1 MILFIKYFIA
11 AQVAGLYYLYLTDHP
26 RGGGSLSRYIIIA
39 IGVLILGFFL
49 WSENSSAVSTIIVQK
64 TTDPSG
70 FDGFDF
76 LLDGPADTAFTLG
89 DGESQI
95 FNELAAPGV
104 YTVSETDLAPGF
116 ELTGIVCNSQDDT
129 STFVVD
135 LMTDSVEITLADEDT
150 VICVFTNTGTAS
162 ITIEKET
169 SPEGGADFDFT
180 SDIPDG
186 DEFTLDDGQSIT
198 FNVPPGSYDVTE
210 AVKAGYIV
218 SDIACDDMGSTTN
231 IVTRT
236 ATIDADAGEDITCTF
251 TNQQV
256 VTGLNL
262 IKTDNPDPVLAGE
275 ELTYE
280 IIIDH
285 QGDIEASNVVLTD
298 TLPPGVI
305 LVDVFASDPSVDCSG
320 SNSVT
325 VVCNVGILSADEEI
339 VITVIVIPDPDVYSV
354 APEMIENVAVLT
366 AEPGPVEIEA
376 TTLTQVNP
384 IVNLDLISNND
395 ERRVT
400 RGNSFDVEWDITV
413 SADQVAALEE
423 LRKSSLTPVQKADAL
438 GVILNIAFPAL
449 FEVESVE
456 TTQGVCDGSIQCII
470 GDILEGQTVVVIV
483 RFKAPDERGEFN
495 ITATVTTLGQTFTNV
510 ILVIVENRNSG
521 CSLASAAGPASLP
534 LYLLIPVLIPL
545 RRIWKRYTQTRA
557 GSD

>member
-1 MILFIKYFIA
+1 M
-11 AQVAGLYYLYLTDHP
+11 
-26 RGGGSLSRYIIIA
+26 SRYVSFAIA
-39 IGVLILGFFL
+39 VFVLGFFL

-76 LLDGPADTAFTLG
+76 LLDGPASDSTFTLD

-95 FNELAAPGV
+95 SSDLAPGV
-104 YTVSETDLAPGF
+104 YTVSETDTAPGF
-116 ELTGIVCNSQDDT
+116 ELTGIICNSQDDT

-135 LMTDSVEITLADEDT
+135 LENGSVEITLADDDT
-150 VICVFTNTGTAS
+150 VTCEFTNTGTVS
-162 ITIEKET
+162 ITIEKIT
-169 SPEGGADFDFT
+169 SPEGGVEFDFT

-186 DEFTLDDGQSIT
+186 DEFTLDDGESIT
-198 FNVPPGSYDVTE
+198 FNVPPGTYDVQE
-210 AVKAGYIV
+210 LVKAGYIV
-218 SDIACDDMGSTTN
+218 SDIVCDDMGSTTN

-236 ATIDADAGEDITCTF
+236 ATIDADSGEEITCTF

-262 IKTDNPDPVLAGE
+262 IKTDSPDPVLAGD

-285 QGDIEASNVVLTD
+285 QGDIEASDVVLTD

-305 LVDVFASDPSVDCSG
+305 LVDVFADDPSVDCSG

-325 VVCNVGILSADEEI
+325 VVCNVGILSVDEEI
-339 VITVIVIPDPDVYSV
+339 VITVIVIPDPDVYTV
-354 APEMIENVAVLT
+354 APEMIENSAVLT

-395 ERRVT
+395 ERRVSK
-400 RGNSFDVEWDITV
+400 GNSFDVEWEISV
-413 SADQVAALEE
+413 SADQIAALEE

-438 GVILNIAFPAL
+438 GVILDITFPAI

-456 TTQGVCDGSIQCII
+456 TTQGVCDNSIECII
-470 GDILEGQTVVVIV
+470 GDILEGQTVVVV
-483 RFKAPDERGEFN
+483 VTFKAPDERGEFN
-495 ITATVTTLGQTFTNV
+495 INAVVTTLGQTFTNV
-510 ILVIVENRNSG
+510 ILVIVENKDDG
-521 CSLASAAGPASLP
+521 CSLASAAGPASIP
-534 LYLLIPVLIPL
+534 LYMLIPLIIPL
-545 RRIWKRYTQTRA
+545 RRAWKRYIKTRIRSE
-557 GSD
+557 G

>member
-1 MILFIKYFIA
+1 MFRHTIFAIAVIVLGIFI
-11 AQVAGLYYLYLTDHP
+11 
-26 RGGGSLSRYIIIA
+26 
-39 IGVLILGFFL
+39 
-49 WSENSSAVSTIIVQK
+49 WSDNSSAMRTSIVQK

-70 FDGFDF
+70 FNNFDF
-76 LLDGPADTAFTLG
+76 IGPGDIAFTLD
-89 DGESQI
+89 DGESQT
-95 FNELAAPGV
+95 FPGLAPGM
-104 YTVSETDLAPGF
+104 YTVSETDPAPGF
-116 ELTGIVCNSQDDT
+116 ELTDISCISQNG
-129 STFVVD
+129 STFMED
-135 LMTDSVEITLADEDT
+135 IEARSVEIMLEDLDT
-150 VICVFTNTGTAS
+150 VTCVFTNTGTAS

-169 SPEGGADFDFT
+169 SPEGGEEFDFT

-186 DEFTLDDGQSIT
+186 EEFTLDDGESIT
-198 FNVPPGSYDVTE
+198 FNVPPGTYDVQE
-210 AVKAGYIV
+210 LVKAGFIV
-218 SDIACDDMGSTTN
+218 SDIVCDDMGSTTN

-236 ATIDADAGEDITCTF
+236 ATIDADAGDDITCTF

-262 IKTDNPDPVLAGE
+262 IKTDSPDPVLAGE

-325 VVCNVGILSADEEI
+325 VVCYVGILSADEEI

-354 APEMIENVAVLT
+354 APEMIVNVAVLT

-400 RGNSFDVEWDITV
+400 RGNSFDVEWDISV
-413 SADQVAALEE
+413 SADQLAALEE

-510 ILVIVENRNSG
+510 IFIIVENKNDG

-545 RRIWKRYTQTRA
+545 RRIWKRYIRTRS
-557 GSD
+557 GSV

>member
-1 MILFIKYFIA
+1 M
-11 AQVAGLYYLYLTDHP
+11 
-26 RGGGSLSRYIIIA
+26 SRYISFAIA
-39 IGVLILGFFL
+39 FFVLGIFL
-49 WSENSSAVSTIIVQK
+49 WSENSWAVGSIIVQK
-64 TTDPSG
+64 VTDPSG
-70 FDGFDF
+70 FDNFDF
-76 LLDGPADTAFTLG
+76 IGPGDIEFTLD

-95 FNELAAPGV
+95 FGALAPGM
-104 YTVSETDLAPGF
+104 YTVSETDTAPGF
-116 ELTGIVCNSQDDT
+116 ELSGIVCNSQDDT

-135 LMTDSVEITLADEDT
+135 LENGSVDITLADDDIVT
-150 VICVFTNTGTAS
+150 CVFTNTGTAS

-169 SPEGGADFDFT
+169 SPEGGDEFDFT

-186 DEFTLDDGQSIT
+186 GEFTLDDGESVT

-218 SDIACDDMGSTTN
+218 SDIVCDDMGSTTN

-236 ATIDADAGEDITCTF
+236 ATIDADAGEEITCAF

-262 IKTDNPDPVLAGE
+262 IKTDSPDPVLAGE

-298 TLPPGVI
+298 TLPPDVI
-305 LVDVFASDPSVDCSG
+305 LVDVFADDPSVDCSG

-325 VVCNVGILSADEEI
+325 VVCNVGTLSADEEI
-339 VITVIVIPDPDVYSV
+339 VITVIVIPNPEVYSV
-354 APEMIENVAVLT
+354 APEIIENVAVLT
-366 AEPGPVEIEA
+366 AEPGPVEVEA
-376 TTLTQVNP
+376 TTMTQVNP

-400 RGNSFDVEWDITV
+400 RGNSFDVEWEISV
-413 SADQVAALEE
+413 SADQVAALEN

-438 GVILNIAFPAL
+438 GVILDITFPAL
-449 FEVESVE
+449 FEVQSVE
-456 TTQGVCDGSIQCII
+456 TTQGVCDNSIECII

-483 RFKAPDERGEFN
+483 TFKAPDENGEFN
-495 ITATVTTLGQTFTNV
+495 INAVVTTLGQTFTNL
-510 ILVIVENRNSG
+510 ILVIVENKHDG
-521 CSLASAAGPASLP
+521 CSLASAAGPASVP
-534 LYLLIPVLIPL
+534 LYLLIPVIIPL
-545 RRIWKRYTQTRA
+545 RRIWKRYIKREAA
-557 GSD
+557 GLE

>member
-1 MILFIKYFIA
+1 M
-11 AQVAGLYYLYLTDHP
+11 
-26 RGGGSLSRYIIIA
+26 SRYISFAIA
-39 IGVLILGFFL
+39 FFVLGIFL
-49 WSENSSAVSTIIVQK
+49 WSENSSAVGEIIVQK

-70 FDGFDF
+70 FDNFDF
-76 LLDGPADTAFTLG
+76 LLVRPADPDQPFMLD
-89 DGESQI
+89 DGESEP
-95 FNELAAPGV
+95 FNELPMGT
-104 YTVSETDLAPGF
+104 YTVTETDPATGF
-116 ELTGIVCNSQDDT
+116 ELTGIVCNSQEDT

-135 LMTDSVEITLADEDT
+135 LETDSVEITLADLDT
-150 VICVFTNTGTAS
+150 VICVFTNTGTVS
-162 ITIEKET
+162 ITIEKVT
-169 SPEGGADFDFT
+169 SPEGGTMFDFT
-180 SDIPDG
+180 SEIPDG
-186 DEFTLDDGQSIT
+186 EEFTLDDGESIT

-210 AVKAGYIV
+210 AVLAGYIV

-236 ATIDADAGEDITCTF
+236 ATIDADAGEEITCTF

-262 IKTDNPDPVLAGE
+262 FKTDTPDPVLAGE

-305 LVDVFASDPSVDCSG
+305 LVDVFASDPGVDCSG

-354 APEMIENVAVLT
+354 APQIIENVAVLT

-376 TTLTQVNP
+376 ATMTQVNP

-395 ERRVT
+395 ERRVSK
-400 RGNSFDVEWDITV
+400 GNSFDVEWEISV
-413 SADQVAALEE
+413 SADQVAALEK

-438 GVILNIAFPAL
+438 GVILDITFPAV
-449 FEVESVE
+449 FEVLSVE
-456 TTQGVCDGSIQCII
+456 TTQGVCDSSIECLI

-483 RFKAPDERGEFN
+483 TFKAPDERGEFN
-495 ITATVTTLGQTFTNV
+495 INAVVTTLGQTFTNV
-510 ILVIVENRNSG
+510 ILVIVENKNDG
-521 CSLASAAGPASLP
+521 CSLASAAGPASIP

-545 RRIWKRYTQTRA
+545 RRIWKRFINSRDGSA
-557 GSD
+557 G

>member
-1 MILFIKYFIA
+1 M
-11 AQVAGLYYLYLTDHP
+11 
-26 RGGGSLSRYIIIA
+26 SRYVSFA
-39 IGVLILGFFL
+39 IGVFVLGFFL
-49 WSENSSAVSTIIVQK
+49 WSEDSSAVSTIVVQK

-76 LLDGPADTAFTLG
+76 LLDGPASDSTFTLD

-95 FNELAAPGV
+95 SSNLDPGI
-104 YTVSETDLAPGF
+104 YTVSETDLVPGF
-116 ELTGIVCNSQDDT
+116 ELTGIICNSQDDT

-135 LMTDSVEITLADEDT
+135 LENGSVEITLADDDT
-150 VICVFTNTGTAS
+150 VTCEFTNTGTVS
-162 ITIEKET
+162 ITIEKIT
-169 SPEGGADFDFT
+169 SPEGGVEFDFT

-186 DEFTLDDGQSIT
+186 DEFTLDDGESIT
-198 FNVPPGSYDVTE
+198 FNVPPGTYDVQE
-210 AVKAGYIV
+210 LVKAGYIV
-218 SDIACDDMGSTTN
+218 SDIVCDDMGSTTS

-236 ATIDADAGEDITCTF
+236 ATIDADSGEEITCTF

-262 IKTDNPDPVLAGE
+262 IKTDSPDPVLAGE

-298 TLPPGVI
+298 ALPPGVI
-305 LVDVFASDPSVDCSG
+305 LVDVFADDPSVDCSG

-325 VVCNVGILSADEEI
+325 VVCNVGTLSVDEEI
-339 VITVIVIPDPDVYSV
+339 VITVIVIPDPDVYTV
-354 APEMIENVAVLT
+354 APEMIENAAVLT

-376 TTLTQVNP
+376 TTLTEVNP

-395 ERRVT
+395 ERRVS
-400 RGNSFDVEWDITV
+400 RGNSFDVEWEISV
-413 SADQVAALEE
+413 SADQIAALEK

-438 GVILNIAFPAL
+438 GVILNITFPAV

-456 TTQGVCDGSIQCII
+456 TTQGVCDNAIECII

-483 RFKAPDERGEFN
+483 GFKAPDENGEFN
-495 ITATVTTLGQTFTNV
+495 ISAVVTTLGQTFTNV
-510 ILVIVENRNSG
+510 ILVIVENNNDG
-521 CSLASAAGPASLP
+521 CSLASAAGPASIP
-534 LYLLIPVLIPL
+534 LYLLIPVIIPL
-545 RRIWKRYTQTRA
+545 RRIWKRYIKTRVRSA
-557 GSD
+557 G